1 MRDAENIT
9 AIATLPIDFMG
20 FIFYEKSARY
30 IDTEPEL
37 FLKYTNFKN
46 IKKVG
51 VFVNENIHNISTKVV
66 DYQLDVIQLHG
77 SETNDFICDLKNKIP
92 DIIVFKAIAIA
103 EQSDFTKTS
112 LYPDADFLLL
122 DTKTPLH
129 GGSGQKFDWSL
140 LEKNPIEQLFFLSG
154 GIGFED
160 VENIKKLNIKN
171 LYGID
176 LNSKFEISPALK
188 NVELLKEFITIL
200 SPSSQRDSFGIN
212 PPLMGG
218 LFDEEGN

>member
-1 MRDAENIT
+1 MKIKICGMRDAENIA
-9 AIATLPIDFMG
+9 AIAALPIDFMG
-20 FIFYEKSARY
+20 FIFYEKSTRY
-30 IDTEPEL
+30 VDTEPTV
-37 FLKYTNFKN
+37 FSKYSRLKN
-46 IKKVG
+46 IRKVG
-51 VFVNENIHNISTKVV
+51 VFVNENIENIIEKVI
-66 DYQLDVIQLHG
+66 DYQLDVVQLHG

-92 DIIVFKAIAIA
+92 TISVFKAIAIA
-103 EQSDFTKTS
+103 EQTDFAKTN

-140 LEKNPIEQLFFLSG
+140 LGKNPIEQLFFLSG

-160 VENIKKLNIKN
+160 VENIKNLNIKN

-188 NVELLKEFITIL
+188 NVELLKEFL
-200 SPSSQRDSFGIN
+200 RPLLN
-212 PPLMGG
+212 PLQKRG
-218 LFDEEGN
+218 L

>member
-1 MRDAENIT
+1 MKIKVCGMRDAENIA

-20 FIFYEKSARY
+20 FIFYEKSVRY
-30 IDTEPEL
+30 VDTEPTM

-51 VFVNENIHNISTKVV
+51 IFVNENIENIITKIV
-66 DYQLDVIQLHG
+66 DYQLDVVQLHG
-77 SETNDFICDLKNKIP
+77 NETNDFICDLKNKIP
-92 DIIVFKAIAIA
+92 DIVVLKAIAIA
-103 EQSDFTKTS
+103 EQNDFAKTKI
-112 LYPDADFLLL
+112 YPDADFLLL

-154 GIGFED
+154 GISVED
-160 VENIKKLNIKN
+160 VKSLKNLNIKN

-188 NVELLKEFITIL
+188 NVELLKEFLIRL
-200 SPSSQRDSFGIN
+200 
-212 PPLMGG
+212 L
-218 LFDEEGN
+218 